1 MSATTSL
8 VKQLVGEQPAAN
20 TTNNSDATSGGP
32 SLSEIKAAAKEGTAE
47 ALAEYDRSA
56 DETDTDVTTAENE
69 RTDSGAQD
77 GSSLKRGALLG
88 LVAVYLLR
96 RRRSSSQST
105 DAQ

>member
-8 VKQLVGEQPAAN
+8 VKQLVSERSAAN
-20 TTNNSDATSGGP
+20 TSNGTADASGSP

-56 DETDTDVTTAENE
+56 DEADTDVTTAENE
-69 RTDSGAQD
+69 RPDSGSGG
-77 GSSLKRGALLG
+77 GSSLKRGALLV

-96 RRRSSSQST
+96 RRRTSSQSADT
-105 DAQ
+105 Q